1 MCVYMCVRKRES
13 VCVCVC
19 VSGGGSSKP
28 IRELAVQLHRNKGT
42 FIIQLG
48 SCRAAQRKKTSNLVL
63 LGEDAQKSG
72 RRKTGTNKRRTK
84 LITRVHCTQTKS
96 EECFKAAGRPV
107 ICRNMETSVAK
118 LFQMIGARRRAPDLR
133 ETGAMQCCMRTQ
145 HTFRPR
151 DLTHRSSTHPSLWCR
166 TSSTPSDAQK
176 ICFSVFIHFKWF
188 FIIYTLN
195 RVYTNPLL
203 HHGFLF

>member
-1 MCVYMCVRKRES
+1 MCVCVYVCEKEREC

-19 VSGGGSSKP
+19 VGGGSSNQSESWQFNYTE
-28 IRELAVQLHRNKGT
+28 IRGT

-118 LFQMIGARRRAPDLR
+118 LFQNDWS
-133 ETGAMQCCMRTQ
+133 ETQSAGSQRN
-145 HTFRPR
+145 R
-151 DLTHRSSTHPSLWCR
+151 
-166 TSSTPSDAQK
+166 SDA
-176 ICFSVFIHFKWF
+176 VLYENTTH
-188 FIIYTLN
+188 L
-195 RVYTNPLL
+195 
-203 HHGFLF
+203 

>member
-19 VSGGGSSKP
+19 VGGGSSKP

-84 LITRVHCTQTKS
+84 LITRVHCTQTRVRSASKPP
-96 EECFKAAGRPV
+96 AG
-107 ICRNMETSVAK
+107 
-118 LFQMIGARRRAPDLR
+118 L
-133 ETGAMQCCMRTQ
+133 
-145 HTFRPR
+145 
-151 DLTHRSSTHPSLWCR
+151 
-166 TSSTPSDAQK
+166 
-176 ICFSVFIHFKWF
+176 
-188 FIIYTLN
+188 
-195 RVYTNPLL
+195 
-203 HHGFLF
+203 